1 MPESQATPSA
11 FRDQSPVGD
20 GPYTVRQGEC
30 LLSIAEASGHFWQR
44 IWNHRDNAPVRS
56 ARSDAMVILPGDR
69 LVIPPIEPDE
79 ESGATE
85 QRHRFRRKGVPAV
98 LKLQMMRDGEPR
110 ADEPWEL
117 ELDSKLL
124 EGTTDG
130 DGRITITIEPGAR
143 AGLLRVGTD
152 EEKTIQMIEL
162 GHLAPHDTVLGT
174 QQRLGSLGY
183 FEGREDG
190 QWSDTLK
197 RAINTFLTTSGLE
210 PEDNVS
216 HDTLTRIRD
225 AHGS

>member
-1 MPESQATPSA
+1 MPESHATPSA
-11 FRDQSPVGD
+11 FRDQSPVGS
-20 GPYTVRQGEC
+20 GPYVVRQGEC

-69 LVIPPIEPDE
+69 LVIPPIEPGE

-110 ADEPWEL
+110 AGEPYEL

-124 EGTTDG
+124 EGQTD
-130 DGRITITIEPGAR
+130 DEGRITITIEPGAR

-152 EEKTIQMIEL
+152 ENKTIQMIEL

-183 FEGREDG
+183 YEGREDG
-190 QWSDTLK
+190 QWSDALW

-216 HDTLTRIRD
+216 HATLQKIRD